1 MGIVPFVFCSQ
12 IEVDPDFNNNISIDG
27 DLEDWKNIG
36 SEPLELKTNST
47 SNSGLQIEFKCAQDK
62 NNLYLAISYELE
74 SGYVGE
80 SEFLGVLIS
89 PSQDVTNLT
98 DARIINMSHSQ
109 EESNYKD
116 YHIKDYN
123 FTRDILQNGN
133 GIGRN
138 DSISGAKNQLT
149 YEFSIPLNEG
159 NEEDVDLEYG
169 STYAFNISQGNDP
182 TYPQGIIRSNSSVL
196 ISIKDLSSDGSSSE
210 DLAELGSFI
219 AAIVIF
225 IIVGISYGYYVFKIF
240 LLKDKMERIK
250 Q

>member
-1 MGIVPFVFCSQ
+1 
-12 IEVDPDFNNNISIDG
+12 VDPDFNKNISIDG

-36 SEPLELKTNST
+36 SESLELKTNSD
-47 SNSGLQIEFKCAQDK
+47 SNSGLPIEFKCAQDK
-62 NNLYLAISYELE
+62 DNLYLAISYEWE
-74 SGYVGE
+74 GGYVGK

-98 DARIINMSHSQ
+98 DARIINMSYSHEDST
-109 EESNYKD
+109 YTD
-116 YHIKDYN
+116 YYINNYN
-123 FTRDILQNGN
+123 FTRDSLQNGD

-138 DSISGAKNQLT
+138 DSISGSKNQLA

-159 NEEDVDLEYG
+159 NEEDVALEYG

-182 TYPQGIIRSNSSVL
+182 TYPQGIVRSNSSVL
-196 ISIKDLSSDGSSSE
+196 VSIKDPSSGGSTGEDFSE
-210 DLAELGSFI
+210 VGSFI
-219 AAIVIF
+219 AAIIIF

-250 Q
+250 R

>member
-1 MGIVPFVFCSQ
+1 MGIVPFVYCSE
-12 IEVDPDFNNNISIDG
+12 IEVDPNFNTNISIDG

-36 SEPLELKTNST
+36 SDRLELKTNT
-47 SNSGLQIEFKCAQDK
+47 SDSGLPIEFKCAQDK
-62 NNLYLAISYELE
+62 DNLYLAIYYELE
-74 SGYVGE
+74 LGSVGE

-89 PSQDVTNLT
+89 PSEDVTNLT
-98 DARIINMSHSQ
+98 DARIVNISNSHEDSTYADYYIN
-109 EESNYKD
+109 N
-116 YHIKDYN
+116 YN
-123 FTRDILQNGN
+123 FTQDSLQNGN

-138 DSISGAKNQLT
+138 NSISNSINQLT
-149 YEFSIPLNEG
+149 YEFSIPLNDG

-196 ISIKDLSSDGSSSE
+196 ISIKDPSSGGPSPDDIS
-210 DLAELGSFI
+210 ELGSFI

-225 IIVGISYGYYVFKIF
+225 IIVGISYGYYLFKIF

-250 Q
+250 R